1 MFYSLISQGFSFDI
15 ILIFFLV
22 ILQSMIG
29 IGILVVGTPVF
40 LILGVSLKELLP
52 YLLPISIV
60 TSFFNIILL
69 SLFSNK
75 ENNLDFK
82 NFKYFFLL
90 CIPAI
95 FLGLYVLKNIENLFF
110 INLLVSLV
118 IFFSIFFKSKIKK
131 NFFKLNNFK
140 KKLSIFL
147 IGIIHGI
154 TNSGGTILM
163 IYCNLIYKSISNT
176 RYNISFFYFLL
187 ALFQYLIFIFHF
199 ENTIKFYEVITLLPL
214 ILIGVFVG
222 NLLIKK
228 TNINFFYFVI
238 NTLALMSAIILI
250 VKTFLAE
257 VFF

>member
-1 MFYSLISQGFSFDI
+1 MFYSFFSQGFSLDV

-22 ILQSMIG
+22 ILQSIIG

-52 YLLPISIV
+52 YLLPISIL

-69 SLFSNK
+69 WLFSNK
-75 ENNLDFK
+75 ENNFDFK

-95 FLGLYVLKNIENLFF
+95 FLGLYVLKSIENLFF

-118 IFFSIFFKSKIKK
+118 IFISILLKSKIKK
-131 NFFKLNNFK
+131 KFFKLNNFK

-163 IYCNLIYKSISNT
+163 IYCNLLYKSISNT

-199 ENTIKFYEVITLLPL
+199 ENTITFHEVITLLPL
-214 ILIGVFVG
+214 ILIGVFAG
-222 NLLIKK
+222 NFFIKK
-228 TNINFFYFVI
+228 ININFFHILI
-238 NTLALMSAIILI
+238 NALALISATILI
-250 VKTFLAE
+250 VKTF
-257 VFF
+257 VS